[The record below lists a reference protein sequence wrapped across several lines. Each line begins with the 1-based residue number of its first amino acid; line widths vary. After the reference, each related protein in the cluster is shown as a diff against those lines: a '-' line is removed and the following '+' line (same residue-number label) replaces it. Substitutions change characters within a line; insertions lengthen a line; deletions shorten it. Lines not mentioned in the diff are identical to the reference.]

1 MSLALSQHTSLF
13 ADILG
18 EDIDGPASDAGP
30 GADED
35 AASAV
40 ARQIAVCCEPPMST
54 VWVLSTVWV
63 QRLSFSLSACSCQGL
78 HVSRACHWFALT
90 AVELVQDLLENPS
103 TQHSMVAAHAE
114 VVQHL
119 VTSAGLQL
127 HVSTWSHGMKH
138 SEPFATAVA
147 DSLTCTANQVMESCG
162 GYMTADFNTAAIGG
176 IARQLVSRLAS
187 LYPRSSPDVRGV
199 LDVTSPCLEE
209 KTLAVATVSKLHKHI
224 QQLLERFPEQPVLE
238 QLLKICD
245 RILGAQF
252 VHCQRAVRAIMRIHL
267 KNAAAA
273 ELSDDEMTAD
283 FLLISVTILSIPY
296 LSCLTA
302 PQLHF
307 TTVARVCR
315 LVHWRSQC

>member
-1 MSLALSQHTSLF
+1 MLRTPYEHCV
-13 ADILG
+13 G
-18 EDIDGPASDAGP
+18 AGAVLQP
-30 GADED
+30 VCLQSSN
-35 AASAV
+35 AA
-40 ARQIAVCCEPPMST
+40 CES
-54 VWVLSTVWV
+54 
-63 QRLSFSLSACSCQGL
+63 GL
-78 HVSRACHWFALT
+78 PQAAKWLALT
-90 AVELVQDLLENPS
+90 AAELVQDLLENPS

-119 VTSAGLQL
+119 ATSSGLQL

-162 GYMTADFNTAAIGG
+162 GYMPADVNSAAIGG
-176 IARQLVSRLAS
+176 IARQLVSRLTS
-187 LYPRSSPDVRGV
+187 LYPRSPPDVRGV

-245 RILGAQF
+245 RVLGAQLLCTGNALCGCRH
-252 VHCQRAVRAIMRIHL
+252 VIMRLHL
-267 KNAAAA
+267 NIAAAA

-307 TTVARVCR
+307 TTVAGVCWP
-315 LVHWRSQC
+315 VHWRSHC